1 MLETKE
7 EIGDAISQLQKVSIV
22 FLSPGLMREQVH
34 LYLAAYKN
42 EDKIGRGGGLVSENV
57 EWTALETSFKYDWK
71 STNYRCKNNAAAIS
85 FKKTWIN

>member
-57 EWTALETSFKYDWK
+57 E
-71 STNYRCKNNAAAIS
+71 
-85 FKKTWIN
+85 